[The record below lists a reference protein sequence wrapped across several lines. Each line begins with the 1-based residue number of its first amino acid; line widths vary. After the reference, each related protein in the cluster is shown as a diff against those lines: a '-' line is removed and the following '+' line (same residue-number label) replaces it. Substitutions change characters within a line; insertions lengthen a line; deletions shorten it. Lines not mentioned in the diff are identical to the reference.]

1 MVVAVHVTELVKII
15 KEKIIVDNISF
26 TVEEG
31 EIFGMLGSNGSGK
44 TTTFNMLSK
53 LIPASSG
60 SITIL
65 GKNIGEIS
73 SLDIGFVTQE
83 NSFYETLSVLENLE
97 FFAEQFGVNGKDIKT
112 RISKLLQDM
121 KLTDKKNVIASNLSG
136 GMKRRLNMACSLI
149 HEPKIIFLDEPT
161 VGLDPV
167 VRREIWLII
176 KELHKLKKT
185 IVITSHYM
193 EEIEELCDRVAIMF
207 MLEE

>member
-65 GKNIGEIS
+65 GKIS
-73 SLDIGFVTQE
+73 EKFHL
-83 NSFYETLSVLENLE
+83 
-97 FFAEQFGVNGKDIKT
+97 
-112 RISKLLQDM
+112 
-121 KLTDKKNVIASNLSG
+121 
-136 GMKRRLNMACSLI
+136 
-149 HEPKIIFLDEPT
+149 
-161 VGLDPV
+161 
-167 VRREIWLII
+167 
-176 KELHKLKKT
+176 
-185 IVITSHYM
+185 
-193 EEIEELCDRVAIMF
+193 
-207 MLEE
+207 